1 MYRRVAI
8 VTDSTACL
16 PPQLAGQLG
25 VEVVQIQVQIGQ
37 RVDDEARIPVPELVE
52 AMRSKMDVATVPPDP
67 GAFFW
72 TYSDLAAQG
81 VQAIVS
87 LHLSARQSATFE
99 AACRAAQQVRV
110 PVHVIDTRT
119 TGMSLGYAV
128 IAAAKV
134 AEAGGDVSRVLATA
148 QHRYDHSTE
157 LIYVDTLEYLR
168 RGGRIGAAAALV
180 GSALAVKPL
189 LTMDEGQIAPLDR
202 AFGSDRAVRKM
213 VDIAVERAGSAQVDV
228 AVEHF
233 DAEDRAQRLLRQLR
247 KRMPG
252 VRQFMITQVSS
263 AIGAHVGPGALG
275 VTVSPV

>member
-52 AMRSKMDVATVPPDP
+52 AMRGKLDVSTIPPDP

-72 TYSDLAAQG
+72 IYSDLAAQG

-99 AACRAAQQVRV
+99 AACQAAQQVRI

-148 QHRYDHSTE
+148 QHRYHRSTE

-189 LTMDEGQIAPLDR
+189 LTMNEGQIAPLDR